1 PYLGDIGQR
10 SQLHHL
16 VQSIIDPNAVSTEG
30 FQLQVIATEEGKVH
44 SGVLVEE
51 SGLKVSLGLADGSII
66 HIPKGTIEQR
76 SQEARSAMPDFSKQ
90 LTSQQVADLVAFLQT
105 LREESNGTGPE
116 MASGKRVSF
125 PAGGNQ
131 ESQTQEVGSYRIDR
145 SDRVWRLHS
154 GDREIG
160 QFVLETSEI
169 PRPHFANLSTP
180 NGTQVTRNHPPLP
193 GVDADDHA
201 TMHPGVWI
209 AFGDLSGEDF
219 WRNRA
224 RMRHDKVTEEPH
236 EEDGVLRWG
245 TQTSLIGKEG
255 VSIGTVLHRFA
266 IREIP
271 SAWAIE
277 WESTFQA
284 SEGRE
289 LVFGDQEEMGLGVR
303 VATPIT
309 EKNGGRLVN
318 SEGDQTASGTW
329 GKAASWVDYAG
340 TMEGKKVGVTVAA
353 YRLNFRPCWWH
364 NRDYGV
370 FVANPFGRSAMKQ
383 GEVSAV
389 RVAAGE
395 SLTLKFLTLLHEGDD
410 YQPETAIGKVW
421 K

>member
-1 PYLGDIGQR
+1 VTQGNVTQGNATQGNAERGEAERGEALFLHPKGAGCGQCHRLERNQRAAGPYLGDIGQR

-16 VQSIIDPNAVSTEG
+16 VQSIIDPNAVITEG

-245 TQTSLIGKEG
+245 TQT
-255 VSIGTVLHRFA
+255 
-266 IREIP
+266 
-271 SAWAIE
+271 
-277 WESTFQA
+277 
-284 SEGRE
+284 
-289 LVFGDQEEMGLGVR
+289 
-303 VATPIT
+303 
-309 EKNGGRLVN
+309 
-318 SEGDQTASGTW
+318 
-329 GKAASWVDYAG
+329 
-340 TMEGKKVGVTVAA
+340 
-353 YRLNFRPCWWH
+353 
-364 NRDYGV
+364 
-370 FVANPFGRSAMKQ
+370 
-383 GEVSAV
+383 
-389 RVAAGE
+389 
-395 SLTLKFLTLLHEGDD
+395 
-410 YQPETAIGKVW
+410 
-421 K
+421 